1 MKADAGG
8 FGAVEVERRDCFPNV
23 ATQLVPGI
31 ALSEDALGQALGAV
45 TAVRLLG
52 HLKNEFAHNLNSKR
66 LRSFEQTMTWSAPAM
81 GNAKFLQQQQGYAAP
96 GVKISR
102 PLCAQPMAG

>member
-1 MKADAGG
+1 
-8 FGAVEVERRDCFPNV
+8 
-23 ATQLVPGI
+23 
-31 ALSEDALGQALGAV
+31 
-45 TAVRLLG
+45 
-52 HLKNEFAHNLNSKR
+52 
-66 LRSFEQTMTWSAPAM
+66 M